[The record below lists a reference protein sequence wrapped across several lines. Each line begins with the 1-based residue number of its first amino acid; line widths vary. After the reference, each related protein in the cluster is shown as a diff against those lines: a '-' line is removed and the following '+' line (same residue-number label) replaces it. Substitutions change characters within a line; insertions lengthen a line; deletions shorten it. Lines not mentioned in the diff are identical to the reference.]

1 MAKLAIK
8 QKKQHW
14 PRVQQTAQAACSNV
28 NNICHINYLFT
39 SNVQSLRENLRPRNC
54 RIDRGLKFHVKTE
67 RSSLITCL
75 LHGFLLGFC
84 SPVIGPRALQ
94 ENNALL
100 LANQGALYRLQNASH
115 NNKLKHHPDTKLYS
129 KTKTSKAII

>member
-1 MAKLAIK
+1 MFDA
-8 QKKQHW
+8 
-14 PRVQQTAQAACSNV
+14 
-28 NNICHINYLFT
+28 NNICARSYGCHINYLFT

-67 RSSLITCL
+67 RSRLIICL

-100 LANQGALYRLQNASH
+100 LANQGARYIGYKTQLSH
-115 NNKLKHHPDTKLYS
+115 NNGLKHHPDTKLYS
-129 KTKTSKAII
+129 KTKMSKAII